1 MSNIVSTV
9 YSPLVSIIIPVYNG
23 SDFLKEA
30 IESALNQTYRN
41 LEVIVVN
48 DGSNDSDA
56 TENIALSYGNKIK
69 YFFKENGGVASALNL
84 GIKMMQGDYFSWLSH
99 DDLYYSDK
107 IEKQIN
113 CLPKISDNKC
123 IVLSGYTV
131 FNNFKTLNY
140 VNLNL
145 KYFKSPKYFLTL
157 NNKVHGC
164 TLLIPKIAFS
174 ECGLFNTDLL
184 YTQDYD
190 LWFRIADKFQFTY
203 LNEILVKSRS
213 HPKQGSRVYKLK
225 SKQEEE
231 IMYEKFILSLT
242 SNDFPCDSE
251 QSIIDCYLE
260 IYKAMWIRK
269 LNIPKKS
276 ALLLAKKSVTNKD
289 FFIRKYFMIKIF
301 FYEMPLSYLVFRFEN
316 FVNKRLSFGS

>member
-1 MSNIVSTV
+1 MSNIVSTF

-48 DGSNDSDA
+48 DGSNDSNA

-69 YFFKENGGVASALNL
+69 YFFKENGGVSSALNL

-113 CLPKISDNKC
+113 CIPKNSENNS

-145 KYFKSPKYFLTL
+145 KYLKSPKYFLTL

-164 TLLIPKIAFS
+164 TLLIPKKAFS
-174 ECGLFNTDLL
+174 ECGLFNTNLL

-190 LWFRIADKFQFTY
+190 LWFRMLDKFQFTY

-242 SNDFPCDSE
+242 WNDFPSDSE

-269 LNIPKKS
+269 LNIPKKR
-276 ALLLAKKSVTNKD
+276 ALLLAKKSVKNKD
-289 FFIRKYFMIKIF
+289 FFTRKYFIIKIF
-301 FYEMPLSYLVFRFEN
+301 FSEMPLSYLVFRFEN
-316 FVNKRLSFGS
+316 FVKKRLS